1 MPSHRARVARV
12 RVADGAEHDE
22 GGVGGHQ
29 HVAEEK
35 GGLLRGRGEGGVRI
49 KGGVRGGIRVGVRGR
64 ARVRP
69 SASACACARACMNP
83 NMPERSK

>member
-1 MPSHRARVARV
+1 MARV

-35 GGLLRGRGEGGVRI
+35 GGLLSGRGEGLGL
-49 KGGVRGGIRVGVRGR
+49 GWG
-64 ARVRP
+64 
-69 SASACACARACMNP
+69 
-83 NMPERSK
+83 